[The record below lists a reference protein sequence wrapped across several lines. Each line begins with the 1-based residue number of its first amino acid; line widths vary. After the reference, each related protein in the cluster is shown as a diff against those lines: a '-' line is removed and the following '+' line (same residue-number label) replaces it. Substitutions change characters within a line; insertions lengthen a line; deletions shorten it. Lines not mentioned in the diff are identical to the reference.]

1 MKSSSVALVLLTL
14 LSLSACVS
22 IVGGP
27 GGISP
32 SQFQFLSIVPLREP
46 GPGGWK
52 SARVIIQLVHMTERG
67 IRKNI
72 HCGIEVQV
80 PQINEF
86 GIVTDEF
93 AQLEAARAA
102 DTAAERTLKQ
112 ENLLTAEMCKRF
124 RDEMQSE
131 MREFIPGTR
140 IIQAL

>member
-32 SQFQFLSIVPLREP
+32 SQFQFRSIVPLREP

-67 IRKNI
+67 VRKNI

-86 GIVTDEF
+86 SIVTDEF

-102 DTAAERTLKQ
+102 ERTLKQ
-112 ENLLTAEMCKRF
+112 EDLLTAEMCKRF